1 MLSVIAFERSSGQ
14 RNHSILF
21 GHNSLPVHQWSINR
35 CSFALLSCVNT
46 PRLQD
51 NCIKK
56 NEIYRLFSR
65 DLKSMCFFVRFWCSR
80 TELTLPAQRPTCGCR
95 HRSSTISQRVWE
107 KQSNLDASL
116 VSAIGHSVCV
126 SRVSSVRL
134 PYVLEVAI
142 LDVFKPSRLDLRCRA
157 RSVVATCEQSPGASW
172 DIWPNL
178 RYVKRVGTPEI
189 LEWRFLGVAP
199 GCGRVDELRGFRF
212 SDWKH
217 DFFEDIYIYIIM
229 TMSKSF
235 SFSHSYSNLANGNPT

>member
-21 GHNSLPVHQWSINR
+21 AHNSLPVHQWSINR
-35 CSFALLSCVNT
+35 CSFALLSVCQHSKT
-46 PRLQD
+46 PRQLHQ
-51 NCIKK
+51 K
-56 NEIYRLFSR
+56 NEICHLFPR

-80 TELTLPAQRPTCGCR
+80 NELTLPAQRPTCGCR
-95 HRSSTISQRVWE
+95 HRSSSTVSQRLWE

-157 RSVVATCEQSPGASW
+157 RSLLVATCEQSPGASW

-178 RYVKRVGTPEI
+178 RFEKRWEFRHFFGQA
-189 LEWRFLGVAP
+189 GS
-199 GCGRVDELRGFRF
+199 GSGRVDGSGLR
-212 SDWKH
+212 SDAL
-217 DFFEDIYIYIIM
+217 FF
-229 TMSKSF
+229 
-235 SFSHSYSNLANGNPT
+235 